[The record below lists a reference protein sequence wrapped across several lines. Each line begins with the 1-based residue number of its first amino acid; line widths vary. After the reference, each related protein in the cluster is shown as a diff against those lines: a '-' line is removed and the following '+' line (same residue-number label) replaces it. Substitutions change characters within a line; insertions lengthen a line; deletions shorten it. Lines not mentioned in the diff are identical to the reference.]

1 MATEGSGRKIRAC
14 ALKFV
19 VTLFFLMIVISRVDL
34 STFKYALIAIEPL
47 PAWIAA
53 AVLITG
59 AMAGSLSWYFVV
71 RASVITV
78 PLRGIVA
85 TYWSGMFFN
94 SFLPSSIGGDFFKG
108 WLLVRNNEIAL
119 SNAVSSII
127 VDRVINFSLLI
138 VIGVVSLSL
147 YLERGFLA
155 GALISSALLLA
166 AAFVVIAH
174 CWYKKDRC
182 GKFAL
187 VIHHCLCLFRKH
199 SNYLGAFVA
208 AALSQSC
215 RIGCHYFLIRA
226 LHLDLPVV
234 SIWFV
239 IPLFGIISALPI
251 SIGGLG
257 VREGV
262 ALWIANALG
271 NVTEDLV
278 CLSLAGH
285 LLFVMIN
292 SLGLFP
298 FLMNGRHSEKF
309 YEN

>member
-1 MATEGSGRKIRAC
+1 MAAEGSGHNVRAC
-14 ALKFV
+14 ALKLV
-19 VTLFFLMIVISRVDL
+19 VTLFFLMIVLSRVDL
-34 STFKYALIAIEPL
+34 SALKHALIDIEPL
-47 PAWIAA
+47 SVWIAA

-71 RASVITV
+71 RASAVNV
-78 PLRGIVA
+78 PLCGIVA
-85 TYWSGMFFN
+85 AYWSGMFFN

-108 WLLVRNNEIAL
+108 WLLVRKNEVAL
-119 SNAVSSII
+119 SKAVSSII

-138 VIGVVSLSL
+138 VIGVVALAL
-147 YLERGFLA
+147 YLERCFLA
-155 GALISSALLLA
+155 GALISCALLLT

-182 GKFAL
+182 GKFAA
-187 VIHHCLCLFRKH
+187 VMHHCLCLFREH

-271 NVTEDLV
+271 NVTEDMV
-278 CLSLAGH
+278 SLSLAGH

-298 FLMNGRHSEKF
+298 FLINRRR
-309 YEN
+309 